1 VPWSVSRSLAI
12 AGTVVLA
19 VGCDAPSLEQNDLGG
34 DARPDAVAPA
44 DIANRNGADSGGD
57 RITGTHLLSG
67 TVTDACT
74 RRGITARV
82 GVGGRR
88 QCSVDGKGSYYFD
101 HLPDGRLAL
110 VAFKEGYRLFEV
122 AVSITAEG
130 TIQDI
135 VLQPDTPGGCAD
147 PLPADI
153 ACVCSLSGCL

>member
-1 VPWSVSRSLAI
+1 VA
-12 AGTVVLA
+12 
-19 VGCDAPSLEQNDLGG
+19 NG
-34 DARPDAVAPA
+34 D
-44 DIANRNGADSGGD
+44 GADSSGD
-57 RITGTHLLSG
+57 WITGTYLLSG
-67 TVTDACT
+67 TVTNACT
-74 RRGITARV
+74 RRGTTARV
-82 GVGGRR
+82 GIAGRR

-101 HLPDGRLAL
+101 GLPDGNLAL

-147 PLPADI
+147 PLPADV